1 MYILRINQTKNPK
14 NQEGVIIPPG
24 CDHPSL
30 YDCGEEITT
39 YIPRSYKQYDSTNL
53 PIIHPIKSNA
63 IPESKSPVSAKNMS
77 EYLNK
82 FIGADLCLDL
92 IINPKL
98 KIKKCGTLLEVGIDF
113 LVLRESKQKRLT
125 VIDLK
130 PVKYINIYCK

>member
-1 MYILRINQTKNPK
+1 MI
-14 NQEGVIIPPG
+14 
-24 CDHPSL
+24 
-30 YDCGEEITT
+30 
-39 YIPRSYKQYDSTNL
+39 
-53 PIIHPIKSNA
+53 
-63 IPESKSPVSAKNMS
+63 

-82 FIGADLCLDL
+82 FIGAYLCLDL

-130 PVKYINIYCK
+130 PVIYINIYCK